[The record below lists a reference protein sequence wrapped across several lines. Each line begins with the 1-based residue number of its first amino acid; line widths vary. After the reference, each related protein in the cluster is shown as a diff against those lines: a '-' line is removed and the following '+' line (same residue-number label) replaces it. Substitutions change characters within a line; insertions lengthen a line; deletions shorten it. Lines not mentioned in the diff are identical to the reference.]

1 MNKFV
6 EGKMAGKRRWAE
18 RLYSLQVEADI
29 APFQAGQFTKLALDI
44 GGEVVVGRAYSLV
57 NVPGETPLE
66 FYFFCQPQGNGFRVA
81 RVSRKL
87 LPMAGW

>member
-44 GGEVVVGRAYSLV
+44 GGGGGGGRGYSLV
-57 NVPGETPLE
+57 KRPTGKP
-66 FYFFCQPQGNGFRVA
+66 P
-81 RVSRKL
+81 
-87 LPMAGW
+87 